1 MATRSRRLR
10 SRAAALLA
18 VVALLAAVR
27 ELPRSLRTEHER
39 VQANAGLSHRQRELA
54 PARWWGLNERLL
66 LRAEQLLPRDAVY
79 SISVGRQQASLGVPL
94 FYPYWLLPRRRTRD
108 IRAAQWIVLWGGD
121 RSRLGVETD
130 VVADLG
136 SRGEVLRVRR

>member
-1 MATRSRRLR
+1 
-10 SRAAALLA
+10 
-18 VVALLAAVR
+18 
-27 ELPRSLRTEHER
+27 
-39 VQANAGLSHRQRELA
+39 
-54 PARWWGLNERLL
+54 LNERLL